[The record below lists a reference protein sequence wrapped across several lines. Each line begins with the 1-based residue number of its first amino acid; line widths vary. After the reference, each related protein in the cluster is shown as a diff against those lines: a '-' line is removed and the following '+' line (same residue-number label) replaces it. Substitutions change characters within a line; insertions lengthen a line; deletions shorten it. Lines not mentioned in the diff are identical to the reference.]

1 VRARR
6 VKGLDP
12 QRSVARN
19 TRRIVRTRL
28 DEVLSFDPAVRDP
41 SKVKALHDL
50 RIACKRL
57 RYVLEITGHVFGPAG
72 AAAEKE
78 ARWLQDV
85 LGEIHDCDVLRPR
98 IERHL
103 ETLRESDARAL
114 EGLVKGDADG
124 VATALRKAPNR
135 TAYRGLGAL
144 ESAVVARRALLY
156 ERFLGRWLGLIED
169 GFAPGLE
176 PQLS

>member
-6 VKGLDP
+6 VKGLDA

-19 TRRIVRTRL
+19 ARRIVRTRL

-41 SKVKALHDL
+41 QNAKALHDL

-72 AAAEKE
+72 GGAEKE

-85 LGEIHDCDVLRPR
+85 LGELHDCDVLIPR
-98 IERHL
+98 VERHI
-103 ETLRESDARAL
+103 EALREADARAL
-114 EGLVKGDADG
+114 EGLVKGDLDALP
-124 VATALRKAPNR
+124 AALRRAPNR

-144 ESAVVARRALLY
+144 ESAIAARRAVLY
-156 ERFLGRWLGLIED
+156 ERFLTRWLALID
-169 GFAPGLE
+169 GGFYPALE
-176 PQLS
+176 SQLS